1 MGLTLKQVVPWG
13 RSLADYR
20 QMFALTDK
28 DLETSI
34 LDCAG
39 GPSSFNAEA
48 TAQGTSVISC
58 DPIYQFSV
66 EEIQQRIQDTYPQ
79 IIAALEDNGDHFVW
93 DQFSSPHHL
102 GEVRLATMDCF
113 LEDFPQGRAQGRYQT
128 QMLPELPFETSQFN
142 LALCGHLLFSYS
154 QPLDLEFHLNAIRE
168 LARVAQEV
176 RIFPIVTNFAGD
188 ISPHLSPILEQ
199 LPQAGYH
206 LTVETVPYEFQRG
219 GNEMLRV
226 FPPNHYQSPP

>member
-20 QMFALTDK
+20 QMFALSDG
-28 DLETSI
+28 DLQGTV

-48 TAQGTSVISC
+48 TARGTSVISC

-66 EEIQQRIQDTYPQ
+66 KEIQQRIQETYPK
-79 IIAALEDNGDHFVW
+79 IIEALDDNCDRFVW
-93 DQFSSPHHL
+93 DDFSSPQHL
-102 GEVRLATMDCF
+102 GDVRLTTMDRF
-113 LEDFPQGRAQGRYQT
+113 LEDFPQGLAQGRYRNE
-128 QMLPELPFETSQFN
+128 MLPKLSFETGQFD

-154 QPLDLEFHLNAIRE
+154 QQLDLDLHLNAIKE
-168 LARVAQEV
+168 LVRVARDV

-188 ISPHLSPILEQ
+188 ISPHLAPILEQ
-199 LPQAGYH
+199 LPQAGYT
-206 LTVETVPYEFQRG
+206 LQVETVPYEFQRG
-219 GNEMLRV
+219 GNQMLRV
-226 FPPNHYQSPP
+226 FPGQ

>member
-20 QMFALTDK
+20 QMFALTDA
-28 DLETSI
+28 DLQRTI

-58 DPIYQFSV
+58 DPIYRFSV
-66 EEIQQRIQDTYPQ
+66 AEIQQRIQETYPK
-79 IIAALEDNGDHFVW
+79 IIAALEDNRDRFVW
-93 DQFSSPHHL
+93 DNFSSPQHL
-102 GEVRLATMDCF
+102 GDVRLATMDRF
-113 LEDFPQGRAQGRYQT
+113 LEDFPQGIAQKRYLTQT
-128 QMLPELPFETSQFN
+128 LPQLPFETGQFD

-154 QPLDLEFHLNAIRE
+154 QQLDLDFHLNAIRE
-168 LARVAQEV
+168 LARVAREV

-188 ISPHLSPILEQ
+188 ISPHLDPICAQ

-206 LTVETVPYEFQRG
+206 LQVETVPYEFQRG
-219 GNEMLRV
+219 GKQMLRI
-226 FPPNHYQSPP
+226 SPAQ

>member
-20 QMFALTDK
+20 QMFALTDR
-28 DLETSI
+28 DLEASI

-66 EEIQQRIQDTYPQ
+66 EEIQQRIQDTYPK
-79 IIAALEDNGDHFVW
+79 IIAALEDNRDRFVW
-93 DQFSSPHHL
+93 NQFTSPHHL
-102 GEVRLATMDCF
+102 GEVRLATMDRF
-113 LEDFPQGRAQGRYQT
+113 LEDFPQGIQQKRYLTQT
-128 QMLPELPFETSQFN
+128 LPELPFETGQFD

-154 QPLDLEFHLNAIRE
+154 QQLNLDVHLKAIQE
-168 LARVAQEV
+168 LARVAREV

-188 ISPHLSPILEQ
+188 ISPHLTPILEQ

-206 LTVETVPYEFQRG
+206 LTVEPVPYEFQRG

-226 FPPNHYQSPP
+226 VPPNLG

>member
-20 QMFALTDK
+20 QMFALTDA
-28 DLETSI
+28 DLAGSI
-34 LDCAG
+34 LDSAA

-66 EEIQQRIQDTYPQ
+66 TEIQQRIQQTYPK
-79 IIAALEDNGDHFVW
+79 IIEALDDNRDRFVW
-93 DQFSSPHHL
+93 DNFSSPQHL
-102 GEVRLATMDCF
+102 GEVRLATMDRF
-113 LEDFPQGRAQGRYQT
+113 LADFPQGIAQGRYRNE
-128 QMLPELPFETSQFN
+128 MLPQLPFETSQFD

-154 QPLDLEFHLNAIRE
+154 EQLDLDFHLNAIQE
-168 LARVAQEV
+168 LARVAREV

-188 ISPHLSPILEQ
+188 ISPHLAPILKQ
-199 LPQAGYH
+199 LPQAGYT
-206 LTVETVPYEFQRG
+206 LRVETVPYEFQRG
-219 GNEMLRV
+219 GNQMLRV
-226 FPPNHYQSPP
+226 FPSQ

>member
-20 QMFALTDK
+20 QMFALTDA
-28 DLETSI
+28 DLAGSI

-66 EEIQQRIQDTYPQ
+66 TEIQQRIQQTYPK
-79 IIAALEDNGDHFVW
+79 IIAALEDNRDRFVW
-93 DQFSSPHHL
+93 DNFSSPQHL
-102 GEVRLATMDCF
+102 GDVRLATMDRF
-113 LEDFPQGRAQGRYQT
+113 LEDFPQGIAQKRYLTQT
-128 QMLPELPFETSQFN
+128 LPQLPFETGQFD

-154 QPLDLEFHLNAIRE
+154 QQLDLDFHLNAIRE
-168 LARVAQEV
+168 LARVAREV

-188 ISPHLSPILEQ
+188 ISPHLAPILEQ
-199 LPQAGYH
+199 LPQSGYT
-206 LTVETVPYEFQRG
+206 LDIETVPYEFQRG
-219 GNEMLRV
+219 GNQMLRL
-226 FPPNHYQSPP
+226 FPGQ